1 MATGIDDVRQITV
14 RISSDTI
21 PTGDTVEAPVAKRPT
36 GLLLLAAL
44 LWFGLL
50 WLFHAFPSLD
60 LAATGFFFEPAQC
73 PEGAGPLQ
81 NCGLFPLSQQPW
93 MIALRYGFYYLPHAT
108 ALIIIFLMVRARR
121 QGDLSGRLFIRRSW
135 ILLASLL
142 VGPVILVNGLLKGWS
157 GRPRP
162 YDSLPFG
169 GDTAFA
175 AAGDFTGSCA
185 RNCSFI
191 SGEASG
197 MGWLVCAA
205 LLIPRPW
212 RAIVFPPLLAMTV
225 LASSMRVMF
234 GGHYMSDAL
243 LGWLSSIVVFLL
255 LAVIA
260 GWPQPGR
267 N

>member
-1 MATGIDDVRQITV
+1 M
-14 RISSDTI
+14 RISSDNI
-21 PTGDTVEAPVAKRPT
+21 PIGDSGEAPTLKRPT
-36 GLLLLAAL
+36 GLLLLAAM

-50 WLFHAFPSLD
+50 WLFHAFPALD
-60 LAATGFFFEPAQC
+60 LAVAGLFFEPAPC
-73 PEGAGPLQ
+73 PAGAAPLQ
-81 NCGLFPLSQQPW
+81 SCGTFPLGDKTW
-93 MIALRYGFYYLPHAT
+93 MIGLRYSFYYLPHAA
-108 ALIIIFLMVRARR
+108 ALIIIALTVRARR
-121 QGDLSGRLFIRRSW
+121 QGDFSGRIFIKRSW

-142 VGPVILVNGLLKGWS
+142 LGPVILVNGLLKGWS

-169 GDTAFA
+169 GDTGFV
-175 AAGDFTGSCA
+175 AAGDFAGSCA

-205 LLIPRPW
+205 MLIPRPW
-212 RAIVFPPLLAMTV
+212 RAIVFPPLLAMTM

-234 GGHYMSDAL
+234 GGHYASDAL

-260 GWPQPGR
+260 GWPQAGR